1 MKEILAEHY
10 ADLVKIGEGAMGE
23 VWRGTDTM
31 LERDVAI
38 KVMKSEIASQ
48 PDFVERFRIEAVAL
62 AKINHPN
69 IVGVYAFRQQQSIS
83 WMALEF
89 VSGTPLDKL
98 IATQGAMTWR
108 AASNLIIQALQGL
121 ERAHAAN
128 IIHRDIKPSNAILT
142 QDGVLK
148 LMDFGIARVK
158 RATKLTRTG
167 YTMGTV
173 YYMAPEQILTPDK
186 IDQRTDLYS
195 IGVMFYEMLTG
206 VVPFQGDTE
215 YEILDKHVKVKPPDV
230 RSLVASL
237 PPALDRIIQKAL
249 EKDPEKRFAN
259 ATEFRLALEDCLFSA
274 PADGADA
281 PKPTTGRS
289 KGMLAALGVAAAA
302 VVGLAAAGYMFGSSD
317 APKAVVQ
324 PPEPTATKT
333 PVARSTTPQQTVQAA
348 RAAPPASTATAKP
361 SCQTIEGRI
370 NTLVSQGDL
379 KAAIKETGNALDA
392 NCGDKFREIRISLVN
407 QVRSK

>member
-38 KVMKSEIASQ
+38 KVMKAEIASQ

-83 WMALEF
+83 WMAMEF

-98 IATQGAMTWR
+98 IATQGAMTWQ
-108 AASNLIIQALQGL
+108 AASNLLIQALQGL
-121 ERAHAAN
+121 ERAHAAG

-142 QDGVLK
+142 PDGVLK
-148 LMDFGIARVK
+148 LMDFGIARVN

-167 YTMGTV
+167 FTMGTV

-206 VVPFQGDTE
+206 AVPFQGDTD
-215 YEILDKHVKVKPPDV
+215 YEILDKHVKTKPPDV
-230 RSLVASL
+230 RSMVASL
-237 PPALDRIIQKAL
+237 PPALDLIIQKAL
-249 EKDPEKRFAN
+249 EKNPEKRFAN
-259 ATEFRLALEDCLFSA
+259 ATEFRQALEDCLFST

-281 PKPTTGRS
+281 AKRTTGRS
-289 KGMLAALGVAAAA
+289 KGMLAALGVAAVA

-317 APKAVVQ
+317 APKAMVQ
-324 PPEPTATKT
+324 PAEPTVTKT
-333 PVARSTTPQQTVQAA
+333 PVARGTTPQQTAQT
-348 RAAPPASTATAKP
+348 APPASNATAKT
-361 SCQTIEGRI
+361 SCLTIEGRI

-392 NCGDKFREIRISLVN
+392 NCGDRFREIRISLVN